1 MSRRKSRA
9 MERAPAQAARS
20 DWGAPPAM
28 PTLPPGE
35 AHVWVASLERP
46 PREMGGLW
54 ETLSEDERDRANR
67 CRSPRNRRR
76 FIAARGML
84 RALLGHY
91 LARPP
96 ASVALAYTPR
106 GKPYLAQDGPDAGGP
121 EVRAVH
127 FNLSHSEDTALY
139 AFARGREVG
148 VDLETILPSP
158 AHRAIARRFF
168 VPEEVQGLET
178 APPGAFTAAFVT
190 CWVRKEACL
199 KAVGAGLALPMREVV
214 VPTCRTARP
223 AFHIELSRPDG
234 PRHWT
239 GHDLPG
245 LNGFAASLVV
255 EGHGL
260 RVRLW
265 EWA

>member
-9 MERAPAQAARS
+9 MERAPTQAARS
-20 DWGAPPAM
+20 NWVVPTAM
-28 PTLPPGE
+28 PALPPNE

-46 PREMGGLW
+46 PQETLGLW
-54 ETLSEDERDRANR
+54 ETLSEDEHDRANR

-91 LARPP
+91 LARAP
-96 ASVALAYTPR
+96 ASVVLAYAPR
-106 GKPYLAQDGPDAGGP
+106 GKPHLAQDERLDAGGLA
-121 EVRAVH
+121 VR
-127 FNLSHSEDTALY
+127 FSLSHSEDTALY
-139 AFARGREVG
+139 AFARGRQVG
-148 VDLETILPSP
+148 VDLEMLRPSP

-168 VPEEVQGLET
+168 APEEVQRLET
-178 APPGAFTAAFVT
+178 APPGAFTAAFVA

-214 VPTCRTARP
+214 VPTRP
-223 AFHIELSRPDG
+223 IAGAAFRIELSRFEG

-245 LNGFAASLVV
+245 LDGFAASLVV

-260 RVRLW
+260 RVRQW